1 MTIYGTQQRVGW
13 KFLTLYAFG
22 YTGIWMALLTPGLVS
37 IALKLRQLS
46 PGDAAQDL
54 ALVLSIGAGVA
65 IVSNPIFGR
74 LSDRTRSR
82 FGRRRPWLVAGTLC
96 GTLALIMVARAKDVG
111 MVLAG
116 WCLAQL
122 AFNAVLA
129 AMVAVLPDQVPEEK
143 RGTVSGIIAV
153 CLPIGQALGS
163 IVVREVDDATLLTFL
178 IPAVLGGTAVLAFAF
193 WLPDDAQP
201 STPSKFSL
209 REALRGFWVDPRQH
223 PDFGW
228 ACLSRFLIAMGSSF
242 ITAYLPYYLIEGFGI
257 TQELVADQLSQ
268 AVVIQTVMMV
278 LAGLISGKL
287 SDLVQRRK
295 VFVFTGGLFYG
306 AGLCLVALAPNYQ
319 SLLIGMAIA
328 GIGHGAYFGT
338 DLALVTGVLRSRPQD
353 SAKDLGLLNVANTL
367 PQSLTPALGSF
378 VLLETGGNYPVL
390 FVLAGISALLSS
402 LAITP
407 LRTVR

>member
-1 MTIYGTQQRVGW
+1 MTIDRTQRVGW
-13 KFLTLYAFG
+13 KFLALYAFG
-22 YTGIWMALLTPGLVS
+22 YTGIWMALLTPGMVS

-46 PGDAAQDL
+46 PGSAAHDL

-82 FGRRRPWLVAGTLC
+82 FGRRRPWIVAGMLC
-96 GTLALIMVARAKDVG
+96 GTLALVIVAQAQNVG
-111 MVLAG
+111 MVLTG

-122 AFNAVLA
+122 AFNAVLS
-129 AMVAVLPDQVPEEK
+129 AMVAVLPDQVPEEN

-163 IVVREVDDATLLTFL
+163 VAVREVADATLLTFL
-178 IPAVLGGTAVLAFAF
+178 LPAVLGCTAALVFAL

-201 STPSKFSL
+201 LATPGLSL
-209 REALRGFWVDPRQH
+209 RDSFRGFWVDPRQY

-228 ACLSRFLIAMGSSF
+228 ACLSRFLISMGSAF
-242 ITAYLPYYLIEGFGI
+242 INAYLPYYLIEGFGFA
-257 TQELVADQLSQ
+257 QERVAGRLSQ
-268 AVVIQTVMMV
+268 AVVIQTVLMV

-287 SDLVQRRK
+287 SDVMQRRK
-295 VFVFTGGLFYG
+295 VFVFAGGLFYA

-319 SLLIGMAIA
+319 SLLIGMAVA

-378 VLLETGGNYPVL
+378 VLLQTGGNYPVL
-390 FVLAGISALLSS
+390 FVLAAISALLSS

-407 LRTVR
+407 LRSVR

>member
-1 MTIYGTQQRVGW
+1 MMTIGETRSVGW
-13 KFLTLYAFG
+13 KFLALYAFG
-22 YTGIWMALLTPGLVS
+22 YTGIWVALLTPVLVS

-46 PGDAAQDL
+46 PGSAVQDL
-54 ALVLSIGAGVA
+54 ALVLSVGAVVA
-65 IVSNPIFGR
+65 IVSNPIFGH

-82 FGRRRPWLVAGTLC
+82 FGRRRPWLLAGMFC
-96 GTLALIMVARAKDVG
+96 GTLALVIVAQARNAGV
-111 MVLAG
+111 VLAG

-129 AMVAVLPDQVPEEK
+129 AMVAVLPDQVPERE
-143 RGTVSGIIAV
+143 RGTVSGIISV

-163 IVVREVDDATLLTFL
+163 VAVRATADDTLLTFL
-178 IPAVLGGTAVLAFAF
+178 LPALLGCAAVLVFAL

-201 STPSKFSL
+201 PPSSPFSL
-209 REALRGFWVDPRQH
+209 RDSLRGFWVDPRQY

-228 ACLSRFLIAMGSSF
+228 ACLSRFLIAMGSAF
-242 ITAYLPYYLIEGFGI
+242 VTTYLPYYLIEGFGI
-257 TQELVADQLSQ
+257 AQERVADHLSQ

-278 LAGLISGKL
+278 LAGLVSGKL
-287 SDLVQRRK
+287 SDVVQRRK
-295 VFVFTGGLFYG
+295 VFVFAGGLFYA

-319 SLLIGMAIA
+319 SLVIGMAIA

-338 DLALVTGVLRSRPQD
+338 DLALVTGVLRSRPHA
-353 SAKDLGLLNVANTL
+353 SGKDLGFLNVANTL

-378 VLLETGGNYPVL
+378 VLLATGGNYPVL
-390 FVLAGISALLSS
+390 FVLAGVSALLSS